1 MSFTASKLL
10 AIAAAEIG
18 YKEKESNSQLD
29 NKTANAGDNNYTKY
43 ARDLHAAGYYQA
55 NKNGYAWCD
64 MFVDWCFLQLTGS
77 KEKGEY
83 LECQTGLY
91 GAGCVWSSDCY
102 RRAGRFDK
110 NPQPGDQIF
119 FGKTDDE
126 EHTGIVEKVEN
137 GKVYT
142 IEGNASNQVKRCTYS
157 LNSSYIVG
165 YGHPRFDAE
174 EAVKPAPV
182 VTGKPSTS
190 ADEKAL
196 WDRCKKM
203 GMNDYGAAGALA
215 NLFAESGL
223 KSNNLQN
230 TGNTKLDMTDEEY
243 TAAVD
248 NGVYT
253 NFVRD
258 SHGYG
263 LCQWTYWSRKQA
275 LLDFAKA
282 AGKSVGDW
290 AAQMDFME
298 KELAGYSGLMK
309 ILKTATSVKE
319 ASDAFMCQFERPAD
333 QSETAKVKRAS
344 YGQKYYEKYSVAA
357 VAPAAPAAGSIA
369 VDGKWGTAT
378 TTLLQKIFGTP
389 VDGVVSNQWA
399 CYKAG
404 NPGLCSGFDW
414 KQKPNGQG
422 SQLIKAMQKWANMP
436 TSECDGE
443 IGPKTIK
450 AFQKKLGTT
459 VDGKVSYPSAM
470 VKALQKWA
478 NEQR

>member
-91 GAGCVWSSDCY
+91 GAGCEWSSDCY

-157 LNSSYIVG
+157 LSSSYIVG
-165 YGHPRFDAE
+165 YGHPRFDPE
-174 EAVKPAPV
+174 EATKPTPV
-182 VTGKPSTS
+182 VTGRPSTS

-203 GMNDYGAAGALA
+203 GMNDYGAAGTLA
-215 NLFAESGL
+215 NLFAECGL

-248 NGVYT
+248 SGAYT

-275 LLDFAKA
+275 LLDFVKA

-290 AAQMDFME
+290 ATQMDFME

-333 QSETAKVKRAS
+333 QSETAKAKRAS
-344 YGQKYYEKYSVAA
+344 YGQKYYDKYAVAA
-357 VAPAAPAAGSIA
+357 VTPAAPTTGSIV

-389 VDGVVSNQWA
+389 VDGIVSNQWA